1 MLNFLSRV
9 RSIASNTTF
18 LLFAWLVLTSL
29 PILWIAHSSLML
41 VQAALVAPIQTKVGD
56 LGELPLS
63 GSSTNLLYD
72 KGKGDLR
79 YAGLVDEE
87 TKKALVDV
95 VRDVPAEFKDQK
107 QKYLS
112 GVDQLAFDSSQMQGR
127 LTLLLL
133 IFGGIAGVLGVQLRS
148 IVNFV
153 GHACFR
159 NDLDP
164 VRWWPYYIIRPM
176 TGFILGLTL
185 IAIVQSGFISLPT
198 MAARRVLWWAA
209 LAFLAGFGEEEFT
222 QRLRSVSKSIF
233 GEKA

>member
-1 MLNFLSRV
+1 MKFLAHTFSV
-9 RSIASNTTF
+9 FSNATF
-18 LLFAWLVLTSL
+18 LLFLWLVLTSL
-29 PILWIAHSSLML
+29 PALWIADGSIRR

-63 GSSTNLLYD
+63 GSSINLLYD
-72 KGKGDLR
+72 KTNGNLR

-87 TKKALVDV
+87 AKKSLVDV
-95 VRDVPAEFKDQK
+95 VRDVPSNLKDKK
-107 QKYLS
+107 QIYLMA
-112 GVDQLAFDSSQMQGR
+112 VDKMAFDSSQKQGD

-133 IFGGIAGVLGVQLRS
+133 MFGGIAGVLGVQLRS

-153 GHACFR
+153 GHACFK
-159 NDLDP
+159 NDLNP
-164 VRWWPYYIIRPM
+164 AQWWPYYVIRPL
-176 TGFILGLTL
+176 TGFILGLAL

-198 MAARRVLWWAA
+198 VAARRVLWWAA